1 MLIICVDNQMMGSI
15 MQTINNVG
23 FSNVCYKQNLI
34 GAPVLWG
41 QNMLSQT
48 GLMDFAEMQME
59 IFNQTMI
66 NALESVG
73 INWHELFKQI
83 FNFAIKYAC
92 ESKICQ

>member
-1 MLIICVDNQMMGSI
+1 

-48 GLMDFAEMQME
+48 GLMGMNRSFVFKLVV
-59 IFNQTMI
+59 IYSMI
-66 NALESVG
+66 QCVQNGDLQLDYDNSTR
-73 INWHELFKQI
+73 INRHQL
-83 FNFAIKYAC
+83 A
-92 ESKICQ
+92 